1 MQASFQTNNLNFL
14 IEFNN
19 CVTAQAV
26 LKTLPLHVKVSRW
39 GDEVYFPIGIE
50 APVWDPT
57 VNVCIGDVAYWPE
70 GKAVSVFFGRTIVGE
85 IDQPIPVSP
94 VVIIG
99 KTLTLPF
106 EFRDI
111 QEGQLIKLEAVLP
124 AAACAKSH
132 DDGRKL
138 SQAEIDVLV
147 KHLLAEKE
155 RKGVQQA

>member
-1 MQASFQTNNLNFL
+1 MHASFQTKNLNFL

-50 APVWDPT
+50 APVFDAT
-57 VNVCIGDVAYWPE
+57 VNVSIGDVAYWPE
-70 GKAVSVFFGRTIVGE
+70 GKSVSVFFGRTIVGE

-111 QEGQLIKLEAVLP
+111 QEGQLIKLELVLP
-124 AAACAKSH
+124 SPAAIKSC

-147 KHLLAEKE
+147 KNLLAEKE
-155 RKGVQQA
+155 RKRLQQV

>member
-1 MQASFQTNNLNFL
+1 MQASFQTKNLNFL

-19 CVTAQAV
+19 SVTAQAV
-26 LKTLPLHVKVSRW
+26 IKVLPLQVNVSRW
-39 GDEVYFPIGIE
+39 GDEIYFPVGIE
-50 APVWDPT
+50 APVYDAT
-57 VNVCIGDVAYWPE
+57 VNVSIGDVAYWPE
-70 GKAVSVFFGRTIVGE
+70 GKSVSVFFGRTIVGE

-111 QEGQLIKLEAVLP
+111 QEGQLIKLEVVYQGS
-124 AAACAKSH
+124 AAIKSH

-138 SQAEIDVLV
+138 SQSEIDVLV
-147 KHLLAEKE
+147 KELLAEKM
-155 RKGVQQA
+155 RKIQI